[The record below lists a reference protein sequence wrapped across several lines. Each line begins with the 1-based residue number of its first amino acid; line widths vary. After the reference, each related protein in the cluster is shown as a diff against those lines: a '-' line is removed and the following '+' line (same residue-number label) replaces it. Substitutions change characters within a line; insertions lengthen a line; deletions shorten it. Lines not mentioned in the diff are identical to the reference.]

1 VIALR
6 DVSFNHTRDSRA
18 DGGLQRISFDV
29 PQGGFRWLLGP
40 SGAGKSSLLRMLGLL
55 AMPDAGQISLLGV
68 DVTAAGRSVLTRL
81 RRRIGFVHQDFALL
95 PDLCVRDNVAL
106 PLRLQG
112 LPEREIREAVES
124 MLNWVGLAG
133 RGPDA
138 PTRLSGGEQQRVA
151 VARAVIHQP
160 ELLLADEPTNALE
173 EGRGRR
179 LMDLFGEL
187 NTMGTTVIVATHNE
201 SLVQLYPGR
210 ALWLD
215 QGRLVHDG

>member
-6 DVSFNHTRDSRA
+6 DVSFSHNRDPRA
-18 DGGLQRISFDV
+18 QGGLQDISFTV

-40 SGAGKSSLLRMLGLL
+40 SGAGKSSLLRLLGLVCR
-55 AMPDAGQISLLGV
+55 PDSGQMTLLGV
-68 DVTAAGRSVLTRL
+68 DATVGKRIVLARL
-81 RRRIGFVHQDFALL
+81 RRRIGFVHQDFSLL
-95 PDLCVRDNVAL
+95 PDLSVRDNVAL

-112 LPEREIREAVES
+112 RDERSIDEAVNA

-138 PTRLSGGEQQRVA
+138 PSRLSGGEQQRVA

-187 NTMGTTVIVATHNE
+187 NAMGTTVIVATHNDA
-201 SLVQLYPGR
+201 LVQRHPGR
-210 ALWLD
+210 ALWLER
-215 QGRLVHDG
+215 GRLVHDG